1 MLRRNLNLSS
11 FPFVNNRKFYL
22 VSSFLLGVL
31 VVVSYWNAGQYLKV
45 HSRKMEMDRVLEDA
59 RQRIDKLEGEERQIR
74 NRLLRPETADFL
86 ETVEFVNQLIDRRT
100 FSWTQ
105 LLNDLEQV
113 VPRNVQVVSVRPRI
127 VRDEFG
133 VEITA
138 NARSSEDY
146 VGFLANLETSRK
158 FGGVVPI
165 FEDLSK
171 TPGFVGKQVSVAV
184 KYRAKS

>member
-1 MLRRNLNLSS
+1 MLRTNLNLSS
-11 FPFVNNRKFYL
+11 SPFVNNRKFYL
-22 VSSFLLGVL
+22 VSLLLLGVL
-31 VVVSYWNAGQYLKV
+31 AGVSYWNAAQYLKV
-45 HSRKMEMDRVLEDA
+45 HSRKTEMDRVLQKT
-59 RQRIDKLEGEERQIR
+59 RQQVDKVEGEELQIR
-74 NRLLRPETADFL
+74 NRLLKPETADFL
-86 ETVEFVNQLIDRRT
+86 ETVEFVNQLIERRT

-113 VPRNVQVVSVRPRI
+113 VPPNVQVVSIRPRI
-127 VRDEFG
+127 VRNEFG

-146 VGFLANLETSRK
+146 VSFLSNLESSRK

-171 TPGFVGKQVSVAV
+171 TPGFVGKQISVSV
-184 KYRAKS
+184 KYRVQS